1 MAGRAHAVPRQEK
14 TLEEK
19 SMSVALKQIPHIID
33 EQYAA
38 EQAML
43 AEIGS
48 GHYTLETPYVK
59 LNPYLIAPLTALVYF
74 KTPEP
79 TEAALLVKGKE
90 KAGDMGFSYP
100 KATEHYLPV
109 YGLYPDYANEVEIT
123 LGNGEKKSLT
133 IQTEKAPQG
142 VHQPAKIETT
152 ADYMASN
159 VMFLSPT
166 SPANVTAYDYKGDV
180 RWYITPN
187 FSFDLKRVKNGR
199 LLMGTHRLL
208 MPPYHTTG
216 VFEFGMIGKIYKEF
230 RIPGG
235 SHHDQIEME
244 DGNLLILTQDPPRGT
259 VEDMCVLVDR
269 HTGAILKSWD
279 YQTNLPQNVGGS
291 GSQDEHDWFHNNSV
305 WYNKKDN
312 SLTFSGRH
320 QDAVINVDYDSGKLN
335 WVIGDPEGWPEELVK
350 QYFFKPVGDLSKFDW
365 QYEQHSAVVLPDG
378 DVMCFDNGH
387 WRSKVKEKYLSAKDN
402 FSRGVR
408 YHLNTDTME
417 IEQVWQYGKE
427 RGAEFFSTYICN
439 VEYYGEGHY
448 LVHSG
453 GTGTYKGEPCNKPP
467 VQFRGEDEQYVK
479 MNSITVELKD
489 DKLMYEMHV
498 PGNYYRAEKLP
509 LYCAEDVL
517 SFGKGQLLGTLGV
530 TEAFETIPDVEE
542 GGMVPDKYAL
552 KMAQEVDRLVMKGSF
567 EKGQLVM
574 LLLEGDTTHAYFVP
588 TTKRPFLA
596 MCVGTFLEADDRA
609 VEFPVSFEGLSGT
622 FKASII
628 IDDRKYDTGVELNI

>member
-1 MAGRAHAVPRQEK
+1 
-14 TLEEK
+14 
-19 SMSVALKQIPHIID
+19 MSVQFKKFDHLVD

-43 AEIGS
+43 AECKAGA
-48 GHYTLETPYVK
+48 YTLDKPYVR
-59 LNPYLIAPLTALVYF
+59 LNPYLIAPLTALIHF
-74 KTPEP
+74 RTDEP
-79 TEAALLVKGKE
+79 VTAAVLVKGKE
-90 KAGDMGFSYP
+90 PAGDMGFTYP
-100 KATEHYLPV
+100 AAVEHWLPV
-109 YGLYPDYANEVEIT
+109 YGLYAGRDNTVVVT
-123 LGNGEKKSLT
+123 LGDGRSAT
-133 IQTEKAPQG
+133 VHVQTEPAPEK
-142 VHQPAKIETT
+142 VHQVEKITTT
-152 ADYMASN
+152 AEYLAGN
-159 VMFLSPT
+159 VVFLSPT
-166 SPANVTAYDYKGDV
+166 SAAHVAAYDYAGDV

-187 FSFDLKRVKNGR
+187 FSFDLKRVSNGR

-235 SHHDQIEME
+235 SHHDQIEMD

-269 HTGAILKSWD
+269 QTGAILKQWD
-279 YQTNLPQNVGGS
+279 YRQILPQNVAGS

-305 WYNKKDN
+305 WYNRN
-312 SLTFSGRH
+312 NNNLTFSGRH
-320 QDAVINVDYDSGKLN
+320 QDAIINIDYDTAKLN
-335 WVIGDPEGWPEELVK
+335 WIIGDPEGWPQEMVDK
-350 QYFFKPVGDLSKFDW
+350 YFFKPVGDLSHFDW
-365 QYEQHSAVVLPDG
+365 QYEQHSAVVLPDN

-387 WRSKVKEKYLSAKDN
+387 WRAKVKEKYVPAKDN

-408 YHLNTDTME
+408 WHLNTDKME

-448 LVHSG
+448 MVHSG
-453 GTGTYKGEPCNKPP
+453 GTGTFRGEPCNRPP
-467 VQFRGEDEQYVK
+467 VQFRGDDEQYLVMK
-479 MNSITVELKD
+479 SITVEIKD
-489 DKLMYEMHV
+489 DQVMYEMQV

-517 SFGKGQLLGTLGV
+517 TFGRGELLGTLGV
-530 TEAFETIPDVEE
+530 TETFDTIPEVADAGE
-542 GGMVPDKYAL
+542 VPDRYNIKIG
-552 KMAQEVDRLVMKGSF
+552 QEIDRLVMKGTF

-574 LLLEGDTTHAYFVP
+574 LLLEGGEGVRAYFVP

-609 VEFPVSFEGLSGT
+609 VEFPVSFEGLSGEYT
-622 FKASII
+622 VSLI
-628 IDDRKYDTGVELNI
+628 IDEAKYSTGVTITI